1 MEPKNDKINKDGK
14 KVIYNTLRM
23 PIGEIN
29 YPEQKQIDNINTI
42 NIVEEI
48 IKQKKQEQKVPPK
61 IIENKND
68 INNKKKEIEN
78 PKYNVNAKGT
88 DNIKNENLKPNKEK
102 KENINSKKEI
112 NDNNNNNNKNG
123 INQLEKND
131 NKALNTRAN
140 NLPLCPVQFE
150 TSTKGRLPSNLI
162 DISYEVNK

>member
-42 NIVEEI
+42 NIAEEI

-68 INNKKKEIEN
+68 INNKKNEIEI
-78 PKYNVNAKGT
+78 PKYNVNSKGAV
-88 DNIKNENLKPNKEK
+88 NIKNENPKPNKEK
-102 KENINSKKEI
+102 QENINSKKEI
-112 NDNNNNNNKNG
+112 KDNNINKKG